1 MGIPRRDIVEGP
13 TELKGLPL
21 AELAELFAAIGEK
34 RYRAQQVYDAL
45 YVHRV
50 DDLQSVEV
58 LPKALRATLAEGFR
72 SQSVQLKTVQDSAD
86 GTMKFLFSLY
96 DGRAVESVLIP
107 SELRE
112 ADGLPRRRTLC
123 VSTQVGCNLGCAFCA
138 TATLNLTRNLTA
150 GEIVD
155 QFLVASLYS
164 DRPITNV
171 VYMGMGEP
179 MNNYDNVMKASSI
192 FNDQRTGMVAPRR
205 TTLSTAGVVP
215 GILRMADENSL
226 LKLAISLHAT
236 TQEQRLRIMPIAKR
250 WPLEELMEAIEV
262 YYRKT
267 RKTITYEYI
276 LFEGFNDSHDDVRRL
291 AKIARRVPSKVN
303 VIPFHEIDFTHPSGI
318 SADLRP
324 TSPQQFELFL
334 QALRAEGV
342 RVLVRSSS
350 GLDIDAACGQL
361 AFSDVHG
368 RS

>member
-1 MGIPRRDIVEGP
+1 MGTPRRDIVEGP
-13 TELKGLPL
+13 IELKGLPPSD
-21 AELAELFAAIGEK
+21 LAELFASIGEK

-50 DDLQSVEV
+50 DNLNTVDVLPRALRDTLEAGYRTRSVE
-58 LPKALRATLAEGFR
+58 
-72 SQSVQLKTVQDSAD
+72 LKTVQDSAD
-86 GTMKFLFSLY
+86 GTKKFLFGLL

-112 ADGLPRRRTLC
+112 DDGLPRRRTLC
-123 VSTQVGCNLGCAFCA
+123 ISTQVGCNLGCVFCA

-150 GEIVD
+150 GEIID
-155 QFLVASLYS
+155 QFLVASRYS

-179 MNNYDNVMKASSI
+179 MNNYDNVMKASAI
-192 FNDQRTGMVAPRR
+192 LNDQRTAMVAPRR

-215 GILRMADENSL
+215 GIQRMADENSL
-226 LKLAISLHAT
+226 LKLAVSLHAT
-236 TQEQRLRIMPIAKR
+236 TQEQRLQIMPIAKR
-250 WPLEELMEAIEV
+250 WPLEVLMQAIEY
-262 YYRKT
+262 YYRAT
-267 RKTITYEYI
+267 RKTVTYEYI
-276 LFEGFNDSHDDVRRL
+276 LFDGFNDSSDDVRRL
-291 AKIARRVPSKVN
+291 ARLARRVPSKVN
-303 VIPFHEIDFTHPSGI
+303 VIPFHEIDFTNPSGV

-324 TSPQQFELFL
+324 TSTLRFEQFL
-334 QALRAEGV
+334 QALRTEGV